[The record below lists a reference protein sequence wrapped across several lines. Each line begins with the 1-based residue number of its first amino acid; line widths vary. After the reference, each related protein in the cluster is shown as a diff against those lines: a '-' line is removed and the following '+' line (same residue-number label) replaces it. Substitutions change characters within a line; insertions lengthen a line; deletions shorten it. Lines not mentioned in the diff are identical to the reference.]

1 VKIEIRDERPPVPRE
16 RLAEAEAR
24 LAEIGTRIP
33 PSYKAFLAEQD
44 GGKPVRRRFSFR
56 QHDREQHDLVRL
68 FFGIA
73 ESPNGDLVSEA
84 DIARDSLPADVL
96 PIATDNF
103 DNLIVLDGRE
113 GRDGPVLFWD
123 HEFQS
128 DPPSEDDLFWVAPD
142 LATFLAGLEVD
153 PVDDDAAAAA
163 QERKGWRRLLGRR

>member
-1 VKIEIRDERPPVPRE
+1 V
-16 RLAEAEAR
+16 LAAAETR

-44 GGKPVRRRFSFR
+44 GGKPVRNAFSFR
-56 QHDREQHDLVRL
+56 QHDRDQDDLVRL

-84 DIARDSLPADVL
+84 DVARDRLPADVL
-96 PIATDNF
+96 PIATDSF
-103 DNLIVLDGRE
+103 GNLVVLDGRE

-142 LATFLAGLEVD
+142 LETFLTGLSED
-153 PVDDDAAAAA
+153 TEPVAP
-163 QERKGWRRLLGRR
+163 KPRRGLGRLFGRS

>member
-1 VKIEIRDERPPVPRE
+1 MKIEIRDDRPPVSPDV
-16 RLAEAEAR
+16 LAAAETR

-44 GGKPVRRRFSFR
+44 GGKPVRNAFSFR
-56 QHDREQHDLVRL
+56 QHDRDQDDLVRL

-84 DIARDSLPADVL
+84 DVARDRLPADVL
-96 PIATDNF
+96 PIATDSF
-103 DNLIVLDGRE
+103 GNLVVLDGRE

-142 LATFLAGLEVD
+142 LEAFLRELSE
-153 PVDDDAAAAA
+153 DDD
-163 QERKGWRRLLGRR
+163 EPPPPEPRRGLGRLFGRS

>member
-1 VKIEIRDERPPVPRE
+1 MKLEIRDERPPVSAE

-44 GGKPVRRRFSFR
+44 GGNPVRKAFSFR

-84 DIARDSLPADVL
+84 DLARDRLPADVL
-96 PIATDNF
+96 PIATDSF
-103 DNLIVLDGRE
+103 DNLIVLDGRD
-113 GRDGPVLFWD
+113 GGDGPVLFWD

-142 LATFLAGLEVD
+142 LQTFLDGL
-153 PVDDDAAAAA
+153 
-163 QERKGWRRLLGRR
+163 QEDTDEPEPLPSKGLKRLFGR

>member
-1 VKIEIRDERPPVPRE
+1 MKIDIRDERPPVSAE

-33 PSYKAFLAEQD
+33 PSYQAFLAEQD
-44 GGKPVRRRFSFR
+44 GGNPVRKAFSFQ
-56 QHDREQHDLVRL
+56 QHDREQHDLVRI

-84 DIARDSLPADVL
+84 DVARDRLPADVL
-96 PIATDNF
+96 PIATDSF
-103 DNLIVLDGRE
+103 GNLVVLDGRE

-142 LATFLAGLEVD
+142 LETLLAGLEEDTDTDD
-153 PVDDDAAAAA
+153 PPA
-163 QERKGWRRLLGRR
+163 EESKGWRRLFNRR

>member
-1 VKIEIRDERPPVPRE
+1 MKIETRDERPPVPADA
-16 RLAEAEAR
+16 LAAAEAR

-44 GGKPVRRRFSFR
+44 GGKPVRNVFAFR
-56 QHDREQHDLVRL
+56 QRDRDQEDLVRL

-73 ESPNGDLVSEA
+73 ESPNGDLVSAA
-84 DIARDSLPADVL
+84 DTARDSLPADVL

-103 DNLIVLDGRE
+103 GNLILLDGRD
-113 GRDGPVLFWD
+113 GSDGPVLFWD

-142 LATFLAGLEVD
+142 LEAFLRELSE
-153 PVDDDAAAAA
+153 DDD
-163 QERKGWRRLLGRR
+163 EPPPPEPRRGLGRLFGRS

>member
-1 VKIEIRDERPPVPRE
+1 VKIEIRDDRPPVSAE

-24 LAEIGTRIP
+24 LVEIGTRLP

-44 GGKPVRRRFSFR
+44 GGKPVRDTFSFQ
-56 QHDREQHDLVRL
+56 QHDRVQHDFVRL

-73 ESPNGDLVSEA
+73 ESPNGDLVTEA
-84 DIARDSLPADVL
+84 NLARDRLPADVL

-103 DNLIVLDGRE
+103 GNLVVLDGRD

-128 DPPSEDDLFWVAPD
+128 DPPSEDDLFFVAPD
-142 LATFLAGLEVD
+142 FETFLASLEED
-153 PVDDDAAAAA
+153 ADDDPEPA
-163 QERKGWRRLLGRR
+163 QPARKGRRRLFGR

>member
-1 VKIEIRDERPPVPRE
+1 MRIDIRDERPPVSAE

-44 GGKPVRRRFSFR
+44 GGDPVRDVFSFR

-73 ESPNGDLVSEA
+73 QSPNGDLVSEA
-84 DIARDSLPADVL
+84 DLARDRLPADVL

-103 DNLIVLDGRE
+103 DNLIVLDGRD

-142 LATFLAGLEVD
+142 LRTFLDGLQ
-153 PVDDDAAAAA
+153 DDTD
-163 QERKGWRRLLGRR
+163 EPEPPPSKGLKRLFGR

>member
-1 VKIEIRDERPPVPRE
+1 VKIEIRDERPPVSRE

-24 LAEIGTRIP
+24 LAGIGTRIP
-33 PSYKAFLAEQD
+33 PSYRAFLAEQD
-44 GGKPVRRRFSFR
+44 GGKPVRSAFSFR

-84 DIARDSLPADVL
+84 DTARDRLPADVL

-103 DNLIVLDGRE
+103 GNLVVLDGRD

-128 DPPSEDDLFWVAPD
+128 DPPSEDDLVWVAPD
-142 LATFLAGLEVD
+142 LETFLAELREDG
-153 PVDDDAAAAA
+153 DDEPAEAPT
-163 QERKGWRRLLGRR
+163 GWRRIFGRR

>member
-1 VKIEIRDERPPVPRE
+1 MKIEIRDERPPVSAE

-24 LAEIGTRIP
+24 LAEIGTRLP

-44 GGKPVRRRFSFR
+44 GGKPVRNAFSFQ
-56 QHDREQHDLVRL
+56 QHDREQNDLVRL

-84 DIARDSLPADVL
+84 DIARDRLPADVL

-103 DNLIVLDGRE
+103 GNLVVLDGRD

-128 DPPSEDDLFWVAPD
+128 DPPSEDDLFFVAPD
-142 LATFLAGLEVD
+142 FETFLAGLEEYTDD
-153 PVDDDAAAAA
+153 PEPA
-163 QERKGWRRLLGRR
+163 QPARKGLKRLFGR

>member
-1 VKIEIRDERPPVPRE
+1 MKIEIRDERPPVSAE

-24 LAEIGTRIP
+24 LADIGTRIP

-44 GGKPVRRRFSFR
+44 GGKPVRNVFSFQ
-56 QHDREQHDLVRL
+56 QHDREQEDFVRL
-68 FFGIA
+68 FYGIS
-73 ESPNGDLVSEA
+73 ESPNGDLVARA
-84 DIARDSLPADVL
+84 DTARDSLPADVL

-103 DNLIVLDGRE
+103 GNLVVLDGRD

-142 LATFLAGLEVD
+142 LETFLAELHED
-153 PVDDDAAAAA
+153 TDDAPAGD
-163 QERKGWRRLLGRR
+163 EEPKGWRRLFRRG

>member
-1 VKIEIRDERPPVPRE
+1 MKIQIRDERPPVPPE

-33 PSYKAFLAEQD
+33 PSYRAFLAEQD
-44 GGKPVRRRFSFR
+44 GGKPVRNAFSFQ

-84 DIARDSLPADVL
+84 DLARDRLPADVL
-96 PIATDNF
+96 PIATDSF

-142 LATFLAGLEVD
+142 LETFLTELEEDVD
-153 PVDDDAAAAA
+153 EEPRP
-163 QERKGWRRLLGRR
+163 ERKGLRRLFRR

>member
-1 VKIEIRDERPPVPRE
+1 MKIEIRDERPPVPGK

-24 LAEIGTRIP
+24 LADIGTRIP
-33 PSYKAFLAEQD
+33 PSYRAFLAEQD
-44 GGKPVRRRFSFR
+44 GGKPVRRAFSFR

-84 DIARDSLPADVL
+84 DAVRDRLPADVL
-96 PIATDNF
+96 AIATDNF
-103 DNLIVLDGRE
+103 DNLIVLDGRD

-142 LATFLAGLEVD
+142 LATFLAGLEED
-153 PVDDDAAAAA
+153 ADD
-163 QERKGWRRLLGRR
+163 EPEPSPTGWRRIFGRR

>member
-1 VKIEIRDERPPVPRE
+1 MKIEILDERPPVSAE
-16 RLAEAEAR
+16 TLAEAEAR
-24 LAEIGTRIP
+24 LAAIGTRIP
-33 PSYKAFLAEQD
+33 PSYRAFLAKQD
-44 GGKPVRRRFSFR
+44 GGEPVRCVFSFP

-84 DIARDSLPADVL
+84 EIARDRLPADVL

-103 DNLIVLDGRE
+103 DNLVVLDGRE

-128 DPPSEDDLFWVAPD
+128 DPPSEDDLFYVAPD
-142 LATFLAGLEVD
+142 LETFLAGLEEY
-153 PVDDDAAAAA
+153 VDD
-163 QERKGWRRLLGRR
+163 EPPPKRKGLARLFRR

>member
-1 VKIEIRDERPPVPRE
+1 MSAEA
-16 RLAEAEAR
+16 LAEAEAR

-33 PSYKAFLAEQD
+33 PSYRAFLAEQD
-44 GGKPVRRRFSFR
+44 GGEPVRSVFSFQ
-56 QHDREQHDLVRL
+56 QHDREQNDLVRL

-84 DIARDSLPADVL
+84 DIARDRLPADVL

-103 DNLIVLDGRE
+103 GNLVVLDGRD
-113 GRDGPVLFWD
+113 GGDGPVLFWD

-142 LATFLAGLEVD
+142 LKTFLAELEED
-153 PVDDDAAAAA
+153 TDDVPA
-163 QERKGWRRLLGRR
+163 EEPKGWRRIFGRR

>member
-1 VKIEIRDERPPVPRE
+1 VKIEIRDERPPVPAE
-16 RLAEAEAR
+16 SLAEAEAR
-24 LAEIGTRIP
+24 LAAIGTRIP
-33 PSYKAFLAEQD
+33 SSYKAFLAQQD
-44 GGKPVRRRFSFR
+44 GGNPVRKAFSFQ

-84 DIARDSLPADVL
+84 EAVRDRLPADVL
-96 PIATDNF
+96 PIATDAF
-103 DNLIVLDGRE
+103 GNLVVLDGRD

-142 LATFLAGLEVD
+142 LETFLSSLEED
-153 PVDDDAAAAA
+153 RDEPVAPAPA
-163 QERKGWRRLLGRR
+163 RKGLRRLFGR